1 MADLAIVFHWGPSE
15 LDPMP
20 LSDLMAW
27 REQARKRV
35 ETDGAKPKA

>member
-1 MADLAIVFHWGPSE
+1 MVFHWGPADLAS
-15 LDPMP
+15 LP

-35 ETDGAKPKA
+35 EKDGAKSKA